1 MRFHCGIGG
10 STRSVVCRGTDFSPK
25 SMRLFRPSL
34 LTALLAMGCSDSN
47 APGLPGTVYV
57 LQSIDGQPLPA
68 PYAEN
73 LQLPDRMFA
82 DTLVLRDDG
91 TGESRIVIEE
101 SLGGLKDH
109 QVQQLTYSG
118 TTHIEITFICPPA
131 ALCIAGPHLAGDAS
145 AGGIVFSVSK
155 VTRAPLVFERAA
167 P

>member
-1 MRFHCGIGG
+1 
-10 STRSVVCRGTDFSPK
+10 
-25 SMRLFRPSL
+25 MRLFRLSL
-34 LTALLAMGCSDSN
+34 LTAPLLIGCHDST
-47 APGLPGTVYV
+47 APGLLGTMYV

-68 PYAEN
+68 PYAAN

-91 TGESRIVIEE
+91 TGESRTVIEE
-101 SLGGLKDH
+101 SLGGAKDH

-118 TTHIEITFICPPA
+118 TNHVEITFTCPPG
-131 ALCIAGPHLAGDAS
+131 ALCIEGPHLSGDVS

-155 VTRAPLVFERAA
+155 VTRAPLVFARAA